1 MILAPRSAAQ
11 RIASEVLKEDP
22 WPFDPR
28 ARTGMTLTWAVPAI
42 HCPLSVTAAITPETP
57 VPWYT
62 PEGSVS
68 VGFVSPSTKSYPC
81 VPSAWFVHTFACRS
95 GCVQTTPVSTTATM
109 TLREPR
115 VTSHA
120 WGAPICRNPHWST

>member
-1 MILAPRSAAQ
+1 MSVGPPNVSFVPRERLMILAPRSAAQ

-81 VPSAWFVHTFACRS
+81 GPSRSEEHTSELQSQSKLVCR
-95 GCVQTTPVSTTATM
+95 
-109 TLREPR
+109 
-115 VTSHA
+115 
-120 WGAPICRNPHWST
+120 

>member
-1 MILAPRSAAQ
+1 MSVGPPNVSFVPRERLMILAPRSAAQ

-57 VPWYT
+57 
-62 PEGSVS
+62 GMK
-68 VGFVSPSTKSYPC
+68 GAR
-81 VPSAWFVHTFACRS
+81 SARTAA
-95 GCVQTTPVSTTATM
+95 TAT
-109 TLREPR
+109 TRRPVEERAGGDKGGDLAERGFQAR
-115 VTSHA
+115 
-120 WGAPICRNPHWST
+120 I